1 MSDTA
6 LNMRGHVHGTK
17 DARRVAKD
25 RRVPAIG
32 LDPGKN
38 ACPKY
43 SAAAVPNPMK
53 S

>member
-1 MSDTA
+1 MPPSGRAAKPTP
-6 LNMRGHVHGTK
+6 
-17 DARRVAKD
+17 RVAKD
-25 RRVPAIG
+25 KRVPAIG

-43 SAAAVPNPMK
+43 RAAAVPNPMK